1 MSCARDIASRQLM
14 SERSPRTATRGSGL
28 TSFTLISAL
37 RASGGALELVFVEA
51 FRGAGYHE
59 TAATLATRAGELYGD
74 GSRWGPFDDTLPVLD
89 ELAAQGWRHIV
100 LSNNIQQLRAN
111 LEALGLGRLLDTVV
125 CSADIGYKKPHP
137 AAYRCALESCR
148 RPRHSVAGAEQAGIP
163 TILVRNHNS
172 GAERVAQD
180 FAGAARFVA
189 AEPVEW
195 PAPMTRAVRSWLCHV
210 NEGQG
215 GCYFRSRTAWPLSF
229 RSSTITPRNAPDG
242 KSKATTWSWP
252 TQYS

>member
-1 MSCARDIASRQLM
+1 MVSDERMERELAGTLDRTSSPHLGAEHHGKVRDSYL
-14 SERSPRTATRGSGL
+14 
-28 TSFTLISAL
+28 
-37 RASGGALELVFVEA
+37 
-51 FRGAGYHE
+51 GAGIRTIVTTDRQSAFDRVVGTIPFKGQALNE
-59 TAATLATRAGELYGD
+59 IANFWFDATSD
-74 GSRWGPFDDTLPVLD
+74 
-89 ELAAQGWRHIV
+89 IV
-100 LSNNIQQLRAN
+100 PNHL

-148 RPRHSVAGAEQAGIP
+148 RPRHSVPGAEQAGIP

-195 PAPMTRAVRSWLCHV
+195 PAPMTSAVRSWLCHV